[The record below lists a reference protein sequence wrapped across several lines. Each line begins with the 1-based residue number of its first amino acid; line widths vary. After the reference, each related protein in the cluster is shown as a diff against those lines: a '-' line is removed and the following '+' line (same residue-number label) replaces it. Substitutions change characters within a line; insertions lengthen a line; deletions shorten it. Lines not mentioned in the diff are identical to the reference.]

1 MIDQEELDAE
11 IINLIIAR
19 LKSIPRDANL
29 SIGGDEP
36 KTMNQEDLI
45 REVRQRSEIGRKI
58 IESQLFFLRSL
69 KDLPVESND

>member
-1 MIDQEELDAE
+1 MTDQEELDAE

-45 REVRQRSEIGRKI
+45 REVRQRSEIGC
-58 IESQLFFLRSL
+58 
-69 KDLPVESND
+69 N